1 MTRAEEAVKNA
12 LAAVAASRAMRQRD
26 AEERRKT
33 FQRIQ
38 LASRKPLYVP
48 KGVQMRLDLID
59 PGLEP
64 PKPRTN
70 HG

>member
-1 MTRAEEAVKNA
+1 MTRAEQAVKNA
-12 LAAVAASRAMRQRD
+12 LAAVEAARALRQRD

-33 FQRIQ
+33 FQRIE

-48 KGVQMRLDLID
+48 KGVQMRLDLSD
-59 PGLEP
+59 PHPESDRP
-64 PKPRTN
+64 HRN